1 MPTPRSASA
10 TTAALRSSAVGVTA
24 GLIGWF
30 VLVELVSGI
39 LQGYYVPLFSDI
51 VVKLGIHDSDVNWFE
66 ASQLLLSAL
75 VVPILAKLGDM
86 YGHKKILLIAA
97 ILTAGA
103 TWWLA
108 FATSFWS
115 FLVAWALQGFYVV
128 WLPLE
133 IALIF
138 ERGRR
143 QSRGVSTTRRA
154 AGLLVVGLQAGAI
167 IGALAAGRIFT
178 ATNEN
183 LTTTLMVP
191 AIAVTL
197 IALVIWFG
205 VPESTPEPGRSLDTW
220 GFVILAW
227 GLLLVTGGLAW
238 MRMIGEMSLGASAW
252 AWVVALVVAGLGVFV
267 WFVRYELR
275 QKDPAIDIRV
285 LRRPEMWPVQATA
298 FLVGISLLGAQ
309 GPLSTYAGTDRSLGY
324 GLGLDATERS
334 NIIGVYLVSLIVG
347 AVVFAITSRRLSP
360 RIVLIVAAAL
370 VGVGYA
376 LFLPFHLELWQVL
389 LNLCI
394 AGLGCG
400 ALVGALPAAAAA
412 AAPTGQTG
420 IASAL
425 TNTTKTIG
433 GTFSSAVFG
442 VVLAAGAGAVASQT
456 AASLGG
462 YLTVWAICA
471 AGGFLAAVLL
481 FFVPKVAFADAPP
494 A

>member
-1 MPTPRSASA
+1 
-10 TTAALRSSAVGVTA
+10 VGVTA

-66 ASQLLLSAL
+66 AAQLRSRLSSSRSSRARRH
-75 VVPILAKLGDM
+75 VRAQEDPADRRDPDG
-86 YGHKKILLIAA
+86 
-97 ILTAGA
+97 GA

-143 QSRGVSTTRRA
+143 QAAGCRRRDARRA
-154 AGLLVVGLQAGAI
+154 ARRRAPG
-167 IGALAAGRIFT
+167 GRHHRRPRRGSHLRRDG
-178 ATNEN
+178 EN

-197 IALVIWFG
+197 IALVIWIG
-205 VPESTPEPGRSLDTW
+205 VPESTPEPGRSLD
-220 GFVILAW
+220 V
-227 GLLLVTGGLAW
+227 GLRDPRVGALLVTGGLAW
-238 MRMIGEMSLGASAW
+238 MRMIGEMALGAARGRGSSRWSWPGSACSSGSC
-252 AWVVALVVAGLGVFV
+252 ATSC
-267 WFVRYELR
+267 VRRTGDRHPRTE
-275 QKDPAIDIRV
+275 
-285 LRRPEMWPVQATA
+285 RPEMWPVQATA
-298 FLVGISLLGAQ
+298 FLVGISLLARRV
-309 GPLSTYAGTDRSLGY
+309 PSRPTPAPIALLGY
-324 GLGLDATERS
+324 GLGLDATS
-334 NIIGVYLVSLIVG
+334 APISSGSTSSLIVG

-389 LNLCI
+389 
-394 AGLGCG
+394 
-400 ALVGALPAAAAA
+400 
-412 AAPTGQTG
+412 
-420 IASAL
+420 
-425 TNTTKTIG
+425 
-433 GTFSSAVFG
+433 
-442 VVLAAGAGAVASQT
+442 
-456 AASLGG
+456 
-462 YLTVWAICA
+462 
-471 AGGFLAAVLL
+471 
-481 FFVPKVAFADAPP
+481 
-494 A
+494 